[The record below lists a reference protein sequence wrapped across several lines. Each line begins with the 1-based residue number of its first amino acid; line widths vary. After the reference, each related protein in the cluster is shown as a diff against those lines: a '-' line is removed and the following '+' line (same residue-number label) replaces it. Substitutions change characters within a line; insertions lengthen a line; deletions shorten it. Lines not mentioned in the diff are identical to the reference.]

1 MGYHC
6 SRILECKG
14 DRRCRRRLAQNP
26 DSPSP
31 LPPEQYLLSRHSEA
45 RCRAYLIRLSP
56 LRSQHQSRDVMS
68 VDEQATGLAG
78 KWTDGDGQ
86 KASSVRSR

>member
-1 MGYHC
+1 MSQTFSTK
-6 SRILECKG
+6 SRQSKSQFKG
-14 DRRCRRRLAQNP
+14 
-26 DSPSP
+26 P

-56 LRSQHQSRDVMS
+56 LRSQHQSRNVMS

-78 KWTDGDGQ
+78 EWTDGDGQ
-86 KASSVRSR
+86 KASSVRSW